1 MPDGLLLVVIASR
14 LLSLVLGAAV
24 VALAYKGFRRSNS
37 KSMIFLAMGLAL
49 VTIGAF
55 VEGVLFEFFGL
66 NITLT
71 HAIEST
77 INVLGF
83 LTILYSVRVA

>member
-1 MPDGLLLVVIASR
+1 LPDGLLFLVIVTR
-14 LLSLVLGAAV
+14 LFSLVLGAAIV
-24 VALAYKGFRRSNS
+24 VLAYKGYRRSNS
-37 KSMIFLAMGLAL
+37 KSMIFLAIGLTL
-49 VTIGAF
+49 VTVGAF
-55 VEGVLFEFFGL
+55 VEGVLFEFFSFDINL
-66 NITLT
+66 I

>member
-1 MPDGLLLVVIASR
+1 MPDGLLVIVIVTR
-14 LLSLVLGAAV
+14 LLSLALGAAIV
-24 VALAYKGFRRSNS
+24 FLAYKGFRRSNS
-37 KSMIFLAMGLAL
+37 KSMIFLAIGLAL
-49 VTIGAF
+49 VTTGAF
-55 VEGVLFEFFGL
+55 VEGVLFEFFSL
-66 NITLT
+66 DITLI

>member
-1 MPDGLLLVVIASR
+1 MPDGLLTLVIVTR
-14 LLSLVLGAAV
+14 LLSLFLGAAIV
-24 VALAYKGFRRSNS
+24 VLAYKGFRRSNS
-37 KSMIFLAMGLAL
+37 KSMIFLAIGLAL
-49 VTIGAF
+49 VTMGAF

-66 NITLT
+66 DIILT